1 MMTELLDDAQCRL
14 VDCIDAHPGATAGEL
29 AVMLGSDPAHV
40 RASIEVANR
49 SLSPCARIAVERD
62 GFKLLVDD
70 EDAFVAWRRRFGGML
85 WPQIPE
91 TRQDRISFLV
101 NDLLTRDDWV
111 TVEALAKTLFCSRR
125 TVAYDLTG
133 VEEYL
138 AHFDLTLERRPRYG
152 VRVEGTEVKRRIC
165 LANNAL
171 DRLAEADELAEGSE
185 RGASGDGVVRHNFR
199 LESIAACVD
208 EAVER
213 HGFTVNSVAYQNLLV
228 HIAIAVARIRSGRYA
243 AEDVIDVDRI
253 KRDQAWEVAQEIA
266 GNLSR
271 AFTISVPEPEVAYLA
286 VHLAG
291 KRVQLP
297 DSPSESAEGAAVS
310 DEAWEVAGQMIA
322 AADTAF
328 STGLGDDL
336 ELHMNLARHLGPLSV
351 RLRYHMRLENPLLGD
366 IRARY
371 PFAFACA
378 LEAARVLFERYGS
391 PVSDDEAGYLAL
403 AFALA
408 LERRR
413 ARQSRPKN
421 IMIVCASGRGS
432 ARLLAMRCRE
442 EFGPQLGTIKTCDV
456 SRVAGAD
463 FSQIDYVFTTVP
475 LPVAVPVPVRAV
487 GYFLDARDVAGV
499 QELFHASERAAAR
512 ASQWFDPRLFM
523 PHLAAT
529 TRDEV
534 IAALCER
541 AESVM
546 PLVGDVAGLVRQ
558 REESAPTSFGNLVA
572 MPHPLVSVT
581 GRTFVCAACLD
592 EPVDWAGKPVR
603 VALLVCVSDDPDEDL
618 HDFYQAMLSFAGSAS
633 AVSRLLGDQ
642 RFETLLD
649 VMGCVGTA
657 SDARGEVQA

>member
-1 MMTELLDDAQCRL
+1 MA
-14 VDCIDAHPGATAGEL
+14 P
-29 AVMLGSDPAHV
+29 
-40 RASIEVANR
+40 
-49 SLSPCARIAVERD
+49 
-62 GFKLLVDD
+62 
-70 EDAFVAWRRRFGGML
+70 
-85 WPQIPE
+85 
-91 TRQDRISFLV
+91 
-101 NDLLTRDDWV
+101 
-111 TVEALAKTLFCSRR
+111 
-125 TVAYDLTG
+125 
-133 VEEYL
+133 
-138 AHFDLTLERRPRYG
+138 
-152 VRVEGTEVKRRIC
+152 
-165 LANNAL
+165 
-171 DRLAEADELAEGSE
+171 
-185 RGASGDGVVRHNFR
+185 
-199 LESIAACVD
+199 
-208 EAVER
+208 
-213 HGFTVNSVAYQNLLV
+213 
-228 HIAIAVARIRSGRYA
+228 
-243 AEDVIDVDRI
+243 
-253 KRDQAWEVAQEIA
+253 
-266 GNLSR
+266 
-271 AFTISVPEPEVAYLA
+271 
-286 VHLAG
+286 
-291 KRVQLP
+291 
-297 DSPSESAEGAAVS
+297 
-310 DEAWEVAGQMIA
+310 
-322 AADTAF
+322 
-328 STGLGDDL
+328 
-336 ELHMNLARHLGPLSV
+336 
-351 RLRYHMRLENPLLGD
+351 
-366 IRARY
+366 
-371 PFAFACA
+371 
-378 LEAARVLFERYGS
+378 

-541 AESVM
+541 AASVM
-546 PLVGDVAGLVRQ
+546 PLTGDVAGLVRQ

-592 EPVDWAGKPVR
+592 EPVDWRASPSGWRCSCASRTTRTRTSMISTRPCSPSR
-603 VALLVCVSDDPDEDL
+603 EAHRPYRACL
-618 HDFYQAMLSFAGSAS
+618 ATSAS
-633 AVSRLLGDQ
+633 RP
-642 RFETLLD
+642 LLD
-649 VMGCVGTA
+649 VMGCIGTA